1 MIKKKFISRL
11 FSLLLSICYS
21 ASGYIF
27 NEFRPDLNK
36 EKTGVKMPSVQS
48 EFVKLNTVTRQSTDA
63 DYTFQLRIGDAL
75 SLQWRG
81 EACTI
86 YIHQLV
92 KALSA

>member
-1 MIKKKFISRL
+1 
-11 FSLLLSICYS
+11 
-21 ASGYIF
+21 
-27 NEFRPDLNK
+27 
-36 EKTGVKMPSVQS
+36 MPSVQS